1 MQLLALVI
9 PALEKM
15 SKEGEEGRKKLTQI
29 TRIVAVVL
37 AVVQA
42 IGIVV
47 AFKSYFIDVFSF
59 ESGADNPILTMAL
72 TIVLLVGG
80 SVMVMWL
87 SERIT
92 EYGIGNGTS
101 IIIFIGILSTAG
113 TTMAESFKLVGNEWT
128 YIWNIIGFI
137 LVVVAVLTF
146 IVFMDGAERRITVQ
160 YSKQIKGNKMYG
172 GQSTYIPIRVN
183 GSGVMPIISH
193 RPCLC
198 SRNDHPT
205 LLQQH
210 RSGSLVCS
218 IHGKRHRGLLRT
230 FGIVHPRI
238 QLFLCSNPI
247 QSRRRIQKHSTIRRI
262 YPRHKSGQTDKR
274 LPQEDQQQNHL
285 LRSGVPHVLVT
296 HPDFHLQSSCNGQR
310 HLGGSGSPV
319 CELVLRNRFAHRRVR
334 RTRTQQATRIANYD
348 EALQRLPQI
357 SESTNKPKF
366 LLGGANQSM
375 ICLPSK
381 RKSAIIN
388 NYENIILLGAPGA
401 GKGTQAAMIAE
412 EFKVPHISTGDI
424 LRRNMKEGTPLG
436 LKAKAFVES
445 GGLVPDEVVIGLVE
459 DRLSQ
464 EDCKT
469 DTSLTDFPEQSLR
482 QRLSTRLPESTLQ
495 STSTFRLKLS

>member
-1 MQLLALVI
+1 MFETLKNAFKSKEIRVKIWITLALILVYRIGCYIPIPTFNVAAMQQAEAFSSDFLSILNVITGGSMQNATLFALGVLPFINSSIIMQLLALVI

-29 TRIVAVVL
+29 TRIVAVVF

-183 GSGVMPIISH
+183 GSGVMPIIFAS
-193 RPCLC
+193 
-198 SRNDHPT
+198 S
-205 LLQQH
+205 LLMFPQM
-210 RSGSLVCS
+210 
-218 IHGKRHRGLLRT
+218 I
-230 FGIVHPRI
+230 I
-238 QLFLCSNPI
+238 QLFFSNTEAAVWYA
-247 QSRRRIQKHSTIRRI
+247 Q
-262 YPRHKSGQTDKR
+262 YM
-274 LPQEDQQQNHL
+274 
-285 LRSGVPHVLVT
+285 
-296 HPDFHLQSSCNGQR
+296 
-310 HLGGSGSPV
+310 GSGTAV
-319 CELVLRNRFAHRRVR
+319 YYVLLALFILGFSYFYAQIQFNPEDVSKNI
-334 RTRTQQATRIANYD
+334 QQYGGFIPGIRAG
-348 EALQRLPQI
+348 
-357 SESTNKPKF
+357 KPTSDF
-366 LLGGANQSM
+366 L
-375 ICLPSK
+375 K
-381 RKSAIIN
+381 KIN
-388 NYENIILLGAPGA
+388 NRITFFGAVFLMCLSLIPTFIFRALAMGNGTWAAPALPFANSFSATGLLIVVSVALELNKQLESQIMMKHY
-401 GKGTQAAMIAE
+401 KG
-412 EFKVPHISTGDI
+412 F
-424 LRRNMKEGTPLG
+424 
-436 LKAKAFVES
+436 LK
-445 GGLVPDEVVIGLVE
+445 
-459 DRLSQ
+459 
-464 EDCKT
+464 
-469 DTSLTDFPEQSLR
+469 
-482 QRLSTRLPESTLQ
+482 
-495 STSTFRLKLS
+495 

>member
-1 MQLLALVI
+1 MFETLKNAFKSKEIRVKIWITLALILVYRIGCYIPIPTFNVAAMQQAEAFSSDFLSILNVITGGSMQNATLFALGVLPFINSSIIMQLLALVI

-183 GSGVMPIISH
+183 GSGVMPIIFAS
-193 RPCLC
+193 
-198 SRNDHPT
+198 S
-205 LLQQH
+205 LLMFPQM
-210 RSGSLVCS
+210 
-218 IHGKRHRGLLRT
+218 I
-230 FGIVHPRI
+230 I
-238 QLFLCSNPI
+238 QLFFSNTEAAVWYA
-247 QSRRRIQKHSTIRRI
+247 Q
-262 YPRHKSGQTDKR
+262 YM
-274 LPQEDQQQNHL
+274 
-285 LRSGVPHVLVT
+285 
-296 HPDFHLQSSCNGQR
+296 
-310 HLGGSGSPV
+310 GSGTAV
-319 CELVLRNRFAHRRVR
+319 YYVLLALFILGFSYFYAQIQFNPEDVSKNI
-334 RTRTQQATRIANYD
+334 QQYGGFIPGIRAG
-348 EALQRLPQI
+348 
-357 SESTNKPKF
+357 KPTSDF
-366 LLGGANQSM
+366 L
-375 ICLPSK
+375 K
-381 RKSAIIN
+381 KIN
-388 NYENIILLGAPGA
+388 NRITFFGAVFLMCLALIPTFIFRALAMGNGTWAAPALTFANSFSATGLLIVVSVALELNKQLESQIMMKHY
-401 GKGTQAAMIAE
+401 KG
-412 EFKVPHISTGDI
+412 F
-424 LRRNMKEGTPLG
+424 
-436 LKAKAFVES
+436 LK
-445 GGLVPDEVVIGLVE
+445 
-459 DRLSQ
+459 
-464 EDCKT
+464 
-469 DTSLTDFPEQSLR
+469 
-482 QRLSTRLPESTLQ
+482 
-495 STSTFRLKLS
+495 